1 MDTNI
6 NRYRPKTYFVFTTNA
21 LRNNVGDGTLE
32 FYTKYKNPLSSLLKE
47 ENPFNMDHPE
57 FFYCNKFSVRWDAS
71 EDEIINKAK
80 TALGNMAITQRKN
93 TFYQEEIILLLSC
106 NDGEFDLDVI
116 YYENRA
122 RKCTMEPFEDLA
134 ADSDLTDKQK
144 KRVLDKLTNFYDAM
158 NDNSHATI
166 KDLQEEYLT

>member
-1 MDTNI
+1 MNTNI
-6 NRYRPKTYFVFTTNA
+6 DRYKPKTYFAFTTNA

-32 FYTKYKNPLSSLLKE
+32 FYTKYKSPLSSLIKE

-93 TFYQEEIILLLSC
+93 TFYREEVILLLSC
-106 NDGEFDLDVI
+106 NDDGELGVGVI
-116 YYENRA
+116 YFDTH
-122 RKCTMEPFEDLA
+122 KWVMEPFEDLA

>member
-1 MDTNI
+1 MNTNI
-6 NRYRPKTYFVFTTNA
+6 DRYKPKTYFAFMTNA

-32 FYTKYKNPLSSLLKE
+32 FYTKYKSPLSSLLKE

-93 TFYQEEIILLLSC
+93 TFYCEEVILLLSC
-106 NDGEFDLDVI
+106 NDDGELGVDVI
-116 YYENRA
+116 YFDSH
-122 RKCTMEPFEDLA
+122 KWVMEPFEDLA

-144 KRVLDKLTNFYDAM
+144 KRVLDKLTIFYNAM
-158 NDNSHATI
+158 KDDPHARI
-166 KDLQEEYLT
+166 RDLQEEYLT

>member
-1 MDTNI
+1 MNTNI

-71 EDEIINKAK
+71 EDEIINKTR
-80 TALGNMAITQRKN
+80 TALGNI
-93 TFYQEEIILLLSC
+93 TFYREEVILLLSC
-106 NDGEFDLDVI
+106 DDSGEFNLDVI
-116 YYENRA
+116 YSGTHKRA
-122 RKCTMEPFEDLA
+122 MEPFEDLA

-158 NDNSHATI
+158 KDDPHARI
-166 KDLQEEYLT
+166 RDLQEEYLT